1 MPAVIIIVGI
11 IIDFYTNLFHY
22 QKTL

>member
-1 MPAVIIIVGI
+1 MPAVIIIIGI